1 MEKVDCKPPLECYMA
16 FKPSISPL
24 LVMLVDVLARC
35 ASWSSSPSDT
45 SNGGLRAPA
54 SSSSVL
60 QWAGG
65 ERWYSG

>member
-1 MEKVDCKPPLECYMA
+1 MQKVDSEPRWNATCLKHSCSL
-16 FKPSISPL
+16 SP
-24 LVMLVDVLARC
+24 VMLVDVLAMC
-35 ASWSSSPSDT
+35 ALWSSSPSDT
-45 SNGGLRAPA
+45 SNGGLRAPV